1 MYLSSPVTTV
11 VNVFLRLIFKWVADP
26 GEPFLWKNNL
36 NPLITPFLKSSGG
49 KCQDAAILVEELAGT
64 IKLAGAREG
73 TAIE

>member
-1 MYLSSPVTTV
+1 M
-11 VNVFLRLIFKWVADP
+11 VADP

-36 NPLITPFLKSSGG
+36 NPLITPCLKSSGG